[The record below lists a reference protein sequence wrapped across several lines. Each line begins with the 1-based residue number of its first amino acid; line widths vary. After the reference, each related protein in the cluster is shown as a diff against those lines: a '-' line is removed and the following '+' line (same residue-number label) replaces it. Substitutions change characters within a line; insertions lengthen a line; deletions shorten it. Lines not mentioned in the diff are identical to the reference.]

1 MLMPDD
7 VDELLVQG
15 ISTDEIEEL
24 RLFYNMLIKERSL
37 ETILTSIE
45 TLMKDFH
52 SLDDTTVVDHAME
65 LPSERQMN
73 YMNTTS

>member
-7 VDELLVQG
+7 VDELLIQG

>member
-45 TLMKDFH
+45 TLMNDFH

>member
-52 SLDDTTVVDHAME
+52 SLDDTTVVDHAM
-65 LPSERQMN
+65 
-73 YMNTTS
+73 